1 MVCAARVGER
11 TKKEVA
17 TGAPQPD
24 RGIRVRN
31 ALIKTTFGMRA
42 SAYCRSGR
50 QSCLAEEWAPRMKKR
65 GVSQSVP
72 ASETLMNRG
81 VPRSGSRP
89 STRWRPGLRPES
101 LGSQSETQRDRTCL
115 TDRDT
120 PRLVSTYHASSEV
133 DPIISTRRAQF
144 VQLWTARGVLASPK
158 SPQIRRLRVQTSS
171 SQPRRPQCVS
181 GLAPIIHESAGA

>member
-11 TKKEVA
+11 TKQEVA
-17 TGAPQPD
+17 TGAPQPG

-31 ALIKTTFGMRA
+31 AIAGTTFGMRTGA
-42 SAYCRSGR
+42 HCRSGR
-50 QSCLAEEWAPRMKKR
+50 QGGLARSWKPRMKKR
-65 GVSQSVP
+65 GVSQSVS

-120 PRLVSTYHASSEV
+120 PRLVTPYCASSEV

-144 VQLWTARGVLASPK
+144 VQLWTARGISSSPK
-158 SPQIRRLRVQTSS
+158 
-171 SQPRRPQCVS
+171 
-181 GLAPIIHESAGA
+181 AP